1 MISGNVAAGKAA
13 SAFSTVGRGIA
24 ARAVDGQDSAEEHV
38 QHGSCY
44 LPQRTWWPTPKF
56 LTIDLGAIYDITI
69 VNIKINHGMC
79 HLWMIVGWMI
89 WVCVECYASHVN
101 YISVKYITALT
112 NTLRIFFMKF

>member
-56 LTIDLGAIYDITI
+56 LTIDLGAIYDITSVTI
-69 VNIKINHGMC
+69 TTSDSMC
-79 HLWMIVGWMI
+79 
-89 WVCVECYASHVN
+89 
-101 YISVKYITALT
+101 YIMPFWCLEFDSKP
-112 NTLRIFFMKF
+112 FFLLMKACKTQRDVL